1 MKKWYVWLLLALVLA
16 IAALPWV
23 CDREGPRM
31 DDTARQELAEPDRVV
46 ALSMGATHYE
56 LAGSEGAPAV
66 VLIHGTSG
74 PMTIWDRTVPAL
86 VEAGYQVLRYDLYGR
101 GYSDRIDADYGLD
114 LYVAQLEELLSR
126 IAVRPVVLVGS
137 SLGAIIATEYALRHG
152 EDARGVVMVGPAG
165 FPLQATPLARL
176 ARVAGVGEYLM
187 SVVGDRQMLAH
198 HRSYFHAPERF
209 EEEHARFA
217 AQLRYQGS
225 KRAIL
230 QTLRNAPLQSYL
242 DGYARLGRAGVPALV
257 IWGTDDRAFPYAHHT
272 ELAARIPNAELVT
285 VEAAG
290 HLPQLERP
298 DVVGPAL
305 IRFAARALGRGPS
318 GAAGAGGTR

>member
-1 MKKWYVWLLLALVLA
+1 
-16 IAALPWV
+16 
-23 CDREGPRM
+23 M
-31 DDTARQELAEPDRVV
+31 DDTARQQLAPPSRVA

-56 LAGSEGAPAV
+56 LTGSEGAPTV

-74 PMTIWDRTVPAL
+74 PMTIWDRTVPQL
-86 VEAGYQVLRYDLYGR
+86 VEAGYRVLRYDLYGR

-126 IAVRPVVLVGS
+126 IGVGPGVVLVGS
-137 SLGAIIATEYALRHG
+137 SLGAIIAAEYALRHG
-152 EDARGVVMVGPAG
+152 DDVRGVVLVGPAG

-176 ARVAGVGEYLM
+176 ARVAGLGEYLM
-187 SVVGDRQMLAH
+187 SVVGDRQLLAH

-230 QTLRNAPLQSYL
+230 ETLRNAPLQSYL
-242 DGYARLGRAGVPALV
+242 DGYERLGPAGVPVLV
-257 IWGTDDRAFPYAHHT
+257 IWGVDDHAFPYAHHT
-272 ELAARIPNAELVT
+272 ELTARIPHAELVT
-285 VEAAG
+285 VDEAG

-298 DVVGPAL
+298 EVVGPAL
-305 IRFAARALGRGPS
+305 IRFAARALGQPD
-318 GAAGAGGTR
+318 AARAGGTR